1 MPVAFRKASTE
12 WQGTAADGGGTTTF
26 VSSQA
31 GGPFP
36 VSLTKRTDQE
46 DKSQTNPEE
55 LIAAAHS
62 TCYAMAFSNVL
73 SQNDTPPTKL
83 DVDVRVT
90 LDQVGEGFGI
100 TKSELTVKG
109 DVPGLDQEQF
119 EKLANEAEQ
128 ACPVSNVIRGNAEI
142 TLKATLSA

>member
-12 WQGTAADGGGTTTF
+12 WQGTAAEGGGTTTF

-90 LDQVGEGFGI
+90 LDTAGEGFAI

-109 DVPGLDQEQF
+109 VVPGLDDEQF
-119 EKLANEAEQ
+119 AKLAADAEQ
-128 ACPVSNVIRGNAEI
+128 ACPVSNVLRGNAEI
-142 TLKATLSA
+142 TLKASLS

>member
-12 WQGTAADGGGTTTF
+12 WQGTAAEGSGTTTF

-46 DKSQTNPEE
+46 DKTQTNPEE

-73 SQNDTPPTKL
+73 SQNDTPPSKL

-109 DVPGLDQEQF
+109 DVPGLDQAQF

-128 ACPVSNVIRGNAEI
+128 ACPVSNVLRGNAEI
-142 TLKATLSA
+142 TLKATLAS

>member
-12 WQGTAADGGGTTTF
+12 WQGTAAEGGGTTTF

-46 DKSQTNPEE
+46 DKTQTNPEE

-73 SQNDTPPTKL
+73 SQNDTPPAKL
-83 DVDVRVT
+83 NVDVRVV
-90 LDQVGEGFGI
+90 LDTAGEGFAI
-100 TKSELTVKG
+100 TKSELTVTG
-109 DVPGLDQEQF
+109 EVPGLDQDQF
-119 EKLANEAEQ
+119 AKLAADAEQ
-128 ACPVSNVIRGNAEI
+128 ACPVSNVLRGNAEI
-142 TLKATLSA
+142 TLKATLAS

>member
-1 MPVAFRKASTE
+1 MPVAFRKASTQ
-12 WQGTAADGGGTTTF
+12 WQGTAAEGAGTTTF

-73 SQNDTPPTKL
+73 SQNDTPPETL
-83 DVDVRVT
+83 DVDVRVV
-90 LDQVGEGFGI
+90 LDKAGEGFAI
-100 TKSELTVKG
+100 TKSEITVHGK
-109 DVPGLDQEQF
+109 VPGLDEEQF
-119 EKLANEAEQ
+119 VKLAADAEQ
-128 ACPVSNVIRGNAEI
+128 ACPVSNVLRGNAEI
-142 TLKATLSA
+142 SLKATLS

>member
-12 WQGTAADGGGTTTF
+12 WQGTAAEGAGTTTF

-36 VSLTKRTDQE
+36 VSLTRRTDQE
-46 DKSQTNPEE
+46 DKTQTNPEE

-73 SQNDTPPTKL
+73 SQNDTPPEKL

-90 LDQVGEGFGI
+90 LDEAGEGFAI
-100 TKSELTVKG
+100 TKSELTVTGK
-109 DVPGLDQEQF
+109 VPGMDQDRF
-119 EKLANEAEQ
+119 AALAHDAEQ
-128 ACPVSNVIRGNAEI
+128 ACPVSNVLRGNAEI
-142 TLKATLSA
+142 SLTATLA

>member
-12 WQGTAADGGGTTTF
+12 WQGTAAEGSGTTTF

-46 DKSQTNPEE
+46 DKTQTNPEE

-73 SQNDTPPTKL
+73 SQNDTPPSKL

-142 TLKATLSA
+142 TLKATLSS

>member
-12 WQGTAADGGGTTTF
+12 WQGTAAEGSGTTTF

-73 SQNDTPPTKL
+73 SQNDTPPSKL

-100 TKSELTVKG
+100 TKSELTVAG
-109 DVPGLDQEQF
+109 VVPGLDQEQF

-142 TLKATLSA
+142 SLKATLSS

>member
-12 WQGTAADGGGTTTF
+12 WQGTAAEGSGTTTF

-73 SQNDTPPTKL
+73 SQNDTPPSKL

-90 LDQVGEGFGI
+90 LDKVGEGFGI
-100 TKSELTVKG
+100 TKSEVTVKG

-128 ACPVSNVIRGNAEI
+128 ACPVSNVLRGNAEI
-142 TLKATLSA
+142 TLKATLAS

>member
-12 WQGTAADGGGTTTF
+12 WQGTAAEGSGNTTF

-46 DKSQTNPEE
+46 DKTQTNPEE

-73 SQNDTPPTKL
+73 SQNDTPPSKL

-100 TKSELTVKG
+100 TKSELTVTG

-128 ACPVSNVIRGNAEI
+128 ACPVSNVLRGNAEI
-142 TLKATLSA
+142 TLKATLD

>member
-12 WQGTAADGGGTTTF
+12 WQGTAAEGGGTTTF

-90 LDQVGEGFGI
+90 LDTAGEGFAI

-109 DVPGLDQEQF
+109 VVPGLSDEQF
-119 EKLANEAEQ
+119 ATLAADAEQ
-128 ACPVSNVIRGNAEI
+128 ACPVSNVLRGNAEI
-142 TLKATLSA
+142 TLKASLS

>member
-12 WQGTAADGGGTTTF
+12 WQGTAAEGSGTTTF

-36 VSLTKRTDQE
+36 VSLTKRADPE

-73 SQNDTPPTKL
+73 SQNDTPPSKL
-83 DVDVRVT
+83 DVDVRVV
-90 LDQVGEGFGI
+90 LDKAGEGFAI
-100 TKSELTVKG
+100 TKSELTVNG
-109 DVPGLDQEQF
+109 VVPGLDQAQFEQF
-119 EKLANEAEQ
+119 AKDAEA
-128 ACPVSNVIRGNAEI
+128 ACPVSNVLRGNAEI
-142 TLKATLSA
+142 TLKATLGS

>member
-12 WQGTAADGGGTTTF
+12 WQGTAAEGSGTTTF

-46 DKSQTNPEE
+46 DKTQTNPEE

-73 SQNDTPPTKL
+73 SQNDTPPSKL

-109 DVPGLDQEQF
+109 VVPGLDQEQF

-128 ACPVSNVIRGNAEI
+128 ACPVSNVLRGNAEI
-142 TLKATLSA
+142 TLKATLAS

>member
-12 WQGTAADGGGTTTF
+12 WQGTAAEGSGTTTF

-36 VSLTKRTDQE
+36 VSLTRRTDQE
-46 DKSQTNPEE
+46 DKTQTNPEE

-73 SQNDTPPTKL
+73 SQNDTPPEKL

-90 LDQVGEGFGI
+90 LDQAGEGFAI
-100 TKSELTVKG
+100 TKSELTVNG
-109 DVPGLDQEQF
+109 RVPGLDQDRFAE
-119 EKLANEAEQ
+119 LAAEAEQ
-128 ACPVSNVIRGNAEI
+128 ACPVSNVLRGNAEI
-142 TLKATLSA
+142 SLKATLEA